1 MCSFLDNKSCK
12 IVLLKSNAIRGP
24 LKLGVMSMN
33 VITETFS
40 VQFQLFNRIQT
51 KQGNR
56 AEGPPGPAL
65 LKGGGGGGGPAAD
78 PKPPS
83 PVDAP

>member
-1 MCSFLDNKSCK
+1 MCSFLDNKSRK
-12 IVLLKSNAIRGP
+12 IVLLKSNTIRGP
-24 LKLGVMSMN
+24 LKLSVMSIN

-56 AEGPPGPAL
+56 AGGPPGPAL
-65 LKGGGGGGGPAAD
+65 LKRGGGPAAD
-78 PKPPS
+78 PKPP
-83 PVDAP
+83 